1 MRLRPVLM
9 TALSTMM
16 GSLPL
21 IFASGAGSES
31 QNLLGVVIF
40 SGVLMT
46 TLMTLFVVPV
56 VYDLLAK
63 NTSSPETVSRLLN
76 KLQTKYTDASA
87 APAPASS
94 GSDARAVNQRRE
106 DI

>member
-1 MRLRPVLM
+1 M

-21 IFASGAGSES
+21 IWASGAGSES

-46 TLMTLFVVPV
+46 TLMTLFIVPV

-63 NTSSPETVSRLLN
+63 NTGSPETVARLLN
-76 KLQTKYTDASA
+76 KLQTKYTEASA
-87 APAPASS
+87 APNPTNS
-94 GSDARAVNQRRE
+94 GSDVRTVNQRRE

>member
-1 MRLRPVLM
+1 LM

-21 IFASGAGSES
+21 IFAAGAGSES

-63 NTSSPETVSRLLN
+63 NTGSPETVARLLN
-76 KLQTKYTDASA
+76 TLQAKYTEPSA
-87 APAPASS
+87 APTSASA
-94 GSDARAVNQRRE
+94 GSDVRALNQRRE